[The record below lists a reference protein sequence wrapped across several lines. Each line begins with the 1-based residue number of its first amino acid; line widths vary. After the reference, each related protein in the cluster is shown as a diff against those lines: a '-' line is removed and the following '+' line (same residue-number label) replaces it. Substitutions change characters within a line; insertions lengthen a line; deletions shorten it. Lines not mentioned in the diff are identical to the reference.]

1 MVATTQAADPL
12 VGAILS
18 RRYRLVSKLG
28 EGGMGL
34 VYEAESVAPPNA
46 KVAIKILRSE
56 FLADANVRTRFL
68 DEGRACMRLDHPNVL
83 RVFEVAEAED
93 GSPYLV
99 MERLEGAPLSA
110 YMRPGQ
116 PMAHASAVA
125 ILQGVLAALSAA
137 HAQGI
142 VHRDLKPENVFVSSG
157 APGPIKLL
165 DFGIAKVMDAAGG
178 MGSRTRTGML
188 LGTPA
193 YMSPEQARSGRD
205 ADARSDLW
213 SAGVIL
219 YELLAGRQ
227 AFVAPNEFARL
238 TLIMTAE
245 PEPLP
250 AAGAAFGPFLAR
262 ALKKERAERF
272 QSAREMAQAL
282 ASVPLGRFDQ
292 PTLQAP
298 VPAPAAPPA
307 GPTLSSPSAREPHDT
322 RHSTGAPAA
331 PSSRQPAV
339 VMVPPAEPVPPYSFS
354 NPKPRGISQVVVVL
368 LVTFALMAGFIL
380 GFAVARS
387 M

>member
-1 MVATTQAADPL
+1 MVANTQAADPL

-28 EGGMGL
+28 EGGMGV
-34 VYEAESVAPPNA
+34 VYEADTIASPGSR
-46 KVAIKILRSE
+46 VAIKILRPE
-56 FLADANVRTRFL
+56 FLADTNVRTRFL
-68 DEGRACMRLDHPNVL
+68 DEGRACMRLSHPNVL

-116 PMAHASAVA
+116 TIPVPNAVA
-125 ILQGVLAALSAA
+125 ILQGILAALGAA

-142 VHRDLKPENVFVSSG
+142 VHRDLKPENVFVLRD
-157 APGPIKLL
+157 APGPTIKLL

-250 AAGAAFGPFLAR
+250 PAAAGFAPFLAR
-262 ALKKERAERF
+262 ALKKDRTERF
-272 QSAREMAQAL
+272 TSAQEMSRAL
-282 ASVPLGRFDQ
+282 GSVPIDGTVQ
-292 PTLQAP
+292 PAAMPAP
-298 VPAPAAPPA
+298 VSEGPATA
-307 GPTLSSPSAREPHDT
+307 PTLSSQEAAHNATLSSE
-322 RHSTGAPAA
+322 GAPV
-331 PSSRQPAV
+331 PSSRPPPV
-339 VMVPPAEPVPPYSFS
+339 VMVPPSQPAPPYSFS
-354 NPKPRGISQVVVVL
+354 NPKPRGVSQVAVVL

>member
-1 MVATTQAADPL
+1 
-12 VGAILS
+12 
-18 RRYRLVSKLG
+18 
-28 EGGMGL
+28 
-34 VYEAESVAPPNA
+34 
-46 KVAIKILRSE
+46 
-56 FLADANVRTRFL
+56 
-68 DEGRACMRLDHPNVL
+68 MRLSHPNVL

-116 PMAHASAVA
+116 SIPTANAVA
-125 ILQGVLAALSAA
+125 ILQGILAALGAA

-142 VHRDLKPENVFVSSG
+142 VHRDLKPENVFVLRD
-157 APGPIKLL
+157 APGPTIKLL

-250 AAGAAFGPFLAR
+250 AAASAFAPFVAR
-262 ALKKERAERF
+262 ALKKDRAERF
-272 QSAREMAQAL
+272 QSAQEMSLAL
-282 ASVPLGRFDQ
+282 ASVPVDGSSQ
-292 PTLQAP
+292 AAAMPAP
-298 VPAPAAPPA
+298 VSQSPATA
-307 GPTLSSPSAREPHDT
+307 PTLSSQEAARNATLNSGEA
-322 RHSTGAPAA
+322 API
-331 PSSRQPAV
+331 PSSRPPPVVMIPPSQPA
-339 VMVPPAEPVPPYSFS
+339 PPYSFS
-354 NPKPRGISQVVVVL
+354 NAKPRGISQVAVVL